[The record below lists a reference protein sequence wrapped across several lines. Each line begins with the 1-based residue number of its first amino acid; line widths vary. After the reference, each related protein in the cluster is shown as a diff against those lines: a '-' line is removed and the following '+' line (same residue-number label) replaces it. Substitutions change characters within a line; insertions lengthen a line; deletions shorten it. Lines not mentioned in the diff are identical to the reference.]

1 MIRPHQPFFPHNA
14 QSLGLQ
20 FVISA
25 FWYHISAI
33 SELPLHLSTAWR
45 NSLRA
50 SQSEPLFR
58 SRMQLT
64 GCALISHRD
73 GLIVYTPYKNIININ
88 SIYYNSLY
96 YNISIQLYYTIGNF
110 RRISFSSRRWRQ
122 PLPLY
127 DVKIIA
133 PQSCSNPP
141 SFRSIR
147 WC

>member
-96 YNISIQLYYTIGNF
+96 YNISIQLYYSIGKF
-110 RRISFSSRRWRQ
+110 VSHQRRWRQ

-133 PQSCSNPP
+133 PQVCSNPP
-141 SFRSIR
+141 SIR
-147 WC
+147 LLKRW